1 MNGGLFM
8 LSSAAA
14 NAFMCVISRVMR
26 NCKASL
32 VPASV
37 VKSMSR
43 FGVLA
48 IELHWLQM
56 QAGKRADDLQMAQ
69 FFRADI
75 HQQIFP
81 VRILAVEALH
91 GVLHRRGELSV
102 CAAELLEQHVP
113 EPRVR
118 SIDAHCVHQL
128 FSRWYMNPEDQEACP
143 YSMP

>member
-81 VRILAVEALH
+81 FRILAVEALH
-91 GVLHRRGELSV
+91 GVLHRPRRALRLRRRTAR
-102 CAAELLEQHVP
+102 AACSRTSGP
-113 EPRVR
+113 EYRRALCTSAFFTV
-118 SIDAHCVHQL
+118 VHE
-128 FSRWYMNPEDQEACP
+128 S
-143 YSMP
+143 